1 MGRTNKKSTIKLN
14 RSSNLKLL
22 KTNKSIFDFIIIGGG
37 ATGLGCALDASSRG
51 YSVILL
57 EKFDFCKGTSSK
69 STKLV
74 HGGVRY
80 LEKGQIG
87 LVYEALKERA
97 ILKKNAPHLVKQIGF
112 LIPAYNFFLKFY
124 YFLGLKF
131 YHIIS
136 GSLSFD
142 KPQMVNKQD
151 ALKLVPNV
159 NRNRLKGGVVFF
171 DGQFDD
177 SRMGIDI
184 ALSSDTN
191 KALLFNYMSV
201 ESLIK
206 ENSKIKGVVA
216 KDTLSKEEFLIS
228 GTNVINATGVF
239 SKSIMN
245 MDSTKLQT
253 IIRPS
258 QGVHLVIDKKFL
270 NGNIGI
276 LVPKTSDGRVLFAV
290 PWLGHVIL
298 GTTDALVDEPSIDP
312 IPSNDEIDFILH
324 NTQKYMFLKPKRE
337 DVKSI
342 YVGLRPLVAKDLKSK
357 SKDISRKH
365 KIIISDTGLVSVIGG
380 KWTTYR
386 KMAEEV
392 IDRSLNLSGLDFKK
406 SITSDFKINDGLKH
420 VDYSKDSLSKKFY
433 LSEDL
438 IIYYIRNEMAIN
450 LDDIMSRRS
459 RCLFLDIK
467 ESLSIA
473 PKVVEIMAKEL
484 SKNNDWEKEQLKQ
497 FHKLTKIYSI

>member
-1 MGRTNKKSTIKLN
+1 LN

-22 KTNKSIFDFIIIGGG
+22 KENKSIFDFIIIGGG

-97 ILKKNAPHLVKQIGF
+97 ILKKNAPHLVKQVGF
-112 LIPAYNFFLKFY
+112 LIPAYNYFLKFY
-124 YFLGLKF
+124 YFFGLKF
-131 YHIIS
+131 YHFIA

-142 KPQMVNKQD
+142 KPQIVNKET

-159 NRNRLKGGVVFF
+159 NDNRLKGGVIFF

-184 ALSSDTN
+184 ALSSDMN
-191 KALLFNYMSV
+191 NALLFNYMSV

-206 ENSKIKGVVA
+206 ENGKSNGVVA
-216 KDTLSKEEFLIS
+216 EDTLTKNKFSIH
-228 GTNVINATGVF
+228 GACVINATGVF
-239 SKSIMN
+239 SKSIMD
-245 MDSTKLQT
+245 MDSLKFKA

-258 QGVHLVIDKKFL
+258 QGIHLVVDKKFL

-276 LVPKTSDGRVLFAV
+276 LVPKTSDGRILFAV
-290 PWLGHVIL
+290 PWLDHVIL
-298 GTTDALVDEPSIDP
+298 GTTDTLVNKPLIDP
-312 IPSNDEIDFILH
+312 LPTDDEIDFILE
-324 NTQKYMFLKPKRE
+324 NAQKYMSIKPKRE

-342 YVGLRPLVAKDLKSK
+342 FVGLRPLVAKDLKSK

-365 KIIISDTGLVSVIGG
+365 KIIISDSGLVSVIGG

-386 KMAEEV
+386 KMAEKV
-392 IDRSLNLSGLDFKK
+392 INKSINISTLDFKK
-406 SITSDFKINDGLKH
+406 SITADLQINNGLENI
-420 VDYSKDSLSKKFY
+420 DYSKKSLSKCFY
-433 LSEDL
+433 LSKDL
-438 IIYYIRNEMAIN
+438 IIHFVRNEMAIN

-459 RCLFLDIK
+459 RCLFLNIK
-467 ESLSIA
+467 ESISIA

-484 SKNNDWEKEQLKQ
+484 SMNKDWQEKQLEQ
-497 FHKLTKIYSI
+497 FYKLTKLYLI